1 MSQGARKQQSFEY
14 SAGILLVATML
25 VKVIGMVFKI
35 PLQSLIGTVGFG
47 YFSSAYDLFTPMYT
61 LSMAGLPIAISRI
74 VAENSAAE
82 RYRDVKS
89 TLRVTRKLFLL
100 TGITGLVLMLL
111 LIYPFVKLTDPTG
124 KTVFSL
130 FCIAPA
136 LLFCCIMSTYRG
148 YYQGLRNM
156 YPTAISDVIEAL
168 GKLILG
174 FGFAFVVMKVSGNV
188 AYAAAGAAL
197 GITVGSAVSALYLRL
212 RYKLKGDGITPSELA
227 ASPEPM
233 QDKQLAKAIAFI
245 AIPVALSSLSNSVAS
260 LVDVTL
266 VKWQLSN
273 LVSSDATIIRDMY
286 ASSIADY
293 NETAKEAL
301 TNGAIPTFL
310 YGIRSQAFT
319 LYNLSPSITSVLG
332 VSALPVLAASWVKK
346 DKALVKHNIESMLK
360 LPALV
365 AMPIGMGFIFL
376 GDGVMGLLYSGKAAT
391 EIGGKMLAI
400 YGVAA
405 LFAGIST
412 PLTSMLQAVGK
423 QKSALRNVAI
433 GAVVKVV
440 VNVILVG
447 IPSINVIGAAVGTM
461 AGYIFI
467 CVSHFITLVRHT
479 GIMPNIAKVIFKP
492 LVAAIGC
499 GAAAFGISLL
509 GSSRLITLGAVAV
522 AAVVYFVL
530 LVVMNT
536 FEKEDILALP
546 KGEKLLKFFL
556 KYKIIR

>member
-1 MSQGARKQQSFEY
+1 MSSQTRKQQSFEY
-14 SAGILLVATML
+14 GAGILLIATVL

-35 PLQSLIGTVGFG
+35 PLQHLIGNLGFG

-74 VAENSAAE
+74 VAENAAAE
-82 RYRDVKS
+82 KYRDVKS
-89 TLRVTRKLFLL
+89 ALKVTRRLFLI
-100 TGITGLVLMLL
+100 TGITGLVLMLI

-124 KTVFSL
+124 KTVYSL

-174 FGFAFVVMKVSGNV
+174 FGFAFIALKISGNV
-188 AYAAAGAAL
+188 AYAAAGATF
-197 GITVGSAVSALYLRL
+197 GITIGTVASALYLRL
-212 RYKLKGDGITPSELA
+212 RYKLKGDGITKEELSG
-227 ASPEPM
+227 SPEPAVSR
-233 QDKQLAKAIAFI
+233 DIAKAIALI
-245 AIPVALSSLSNSVAS
+245 AVPVALSSLSNSIAS
-260 LVDVTL
+260 LVDVTM

-273 LVSSDATIIRDMY
+273 LVEASPEVIRNMY

-293 NETAKEAL
+293 NKTAKEL
-301 TNGAIPTFL
+301 LSNDAIPTFL
-310 YGIRSQAFT
+310 YSIRSQAFT

-332 VSALPVLAASWVKK
+332 VSALPVLASSWVKR
-346 DKALVKHNIESMLK
+346 DKGLVKHNIESMLK

-365 AMPIGMGFIFL
+365 AMPVGMGFIFL
-376 GDGVMGLLYSGKAAT
+376 GDGVMGLLYSGRASV
-391 EIGGKMLAI
+391 EIGGKMLI
-400 YGVAA
+400 FYGIAA
-405 LFAGIST
+405 LFAGLST
-412 PLTSMLQAVGK
+412 PMTSMLQAVGK
-423 QKSALRNVAI
+423 QVSALRNVAI
-433 GAVVKVV
+433 GAVIKVI
-440 VNVILVG
+440 VNFLLVG

-467 CVSHFITLVRHT
+467 CSAHFITLVRHT
-479 GIMPNIAKVIFKP
+479 GVMPNLFKVVVKPFIA
-492 LVAAIGC
+492 AAGC
-499 GAAAFGISLL
+499 GFSAWCVALIGESKI
-509 GSSRLITLGAVAV
+509 ITLAAVAT
-522 AAVVYFVL
+522 AVVVYAVL

-536 FEKEDILALP
+536 FEESDILALP
-546 KGEKLLKFFL
+546 KGKKLLKFFL